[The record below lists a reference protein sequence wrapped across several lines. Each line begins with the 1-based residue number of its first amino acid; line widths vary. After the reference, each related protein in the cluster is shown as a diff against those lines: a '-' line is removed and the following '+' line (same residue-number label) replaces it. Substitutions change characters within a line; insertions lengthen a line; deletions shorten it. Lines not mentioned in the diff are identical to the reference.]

1 MRRGRM
7 ETEGE
12 SEEAPDDAA
21 GNRIPASLR
30 ASVSHTNH
38 LLFVVLAAPVKM
50 TTVQKI
56 KVRGT
61 PSIAV
66 PHVLMCCAM

>member
-1 MRRGRM
+1 M

-21 GNRIPASLR
+21 GNRIPASSR

-56 KVRGT
+56 KVREA
-61 PSIAV
+61 SRSHLA
-66 PHVLMCCAM
+66 HVLMCYVGD